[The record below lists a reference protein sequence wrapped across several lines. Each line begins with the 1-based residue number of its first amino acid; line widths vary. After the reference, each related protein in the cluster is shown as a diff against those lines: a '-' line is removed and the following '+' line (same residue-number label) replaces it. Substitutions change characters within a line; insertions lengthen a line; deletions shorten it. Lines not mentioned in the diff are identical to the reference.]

1 MALLHHEPTVGDDE
15 VVVDREPR
23 PIVQRKNSMGQTL
36 RTVVATVCVL
46 AVAAFM
52 VLNTDDTRVDL
63 GFDNSFEAPLWA
75 TVGIAAALGL
85 VLGLAVGHRRC
96 GRQHVDAS

>member
-52 VLNTDDTRVDL
+52 VLNTDDVSVDL
-63 GFDNSFEAPLWA
+63 GFETYDAPLW
-75 TVGIAAALGL
+75 
-85 VLGLAVGHRRC
+85 LAVGSAAAAGVVLGWMLGWRRC
-96 GRQHVDAS
+96 RRPHTT